1 MDPAKGRQQQPSVRA
16 GRSNPTRGKG
26 GVGGDRGSTQQQVV
40 RELQLEMMGRVICP
54 DVCPNTP
61 KHMNE
66 FDGLYMVPYSE
77 DVQERMPQ
85 DTKQRQRTGYQN

>member
-16 GRSNPTRGKG
+16 SRSNPTRGKG

-66 FDGLYMVPYSE
+66 FDGSYMVPYSE